1 MTQQFIFNWVQE
13 VYTIQNDS
21 FDMLGERPG
30 STLYQGGIYNTTDLI
45 ALGYKKSTGAT
56 KFLESSYLTNKKISK
71 FPDIFTFF
79 VFFTYNKGNFCLII
93 ESEI

>member
-1 MTQQFIFNWVQE
+1 MYI
-13 VYTIQNDS
+13 IQVDS

-71 FPDIFTFF
+71 FPNIFTFF
-79 VFFTYNKGNFCLII
+79 VFTYNQGNFCLIYWVRDKMAKLL
-93 ESEI
+93 